1 VKVDVAIVGGG
12 LVGGSIARALCQ
24 SGLSLALV
32 EPRLPRPM
40 PAAEFD
46 LRVYALNPRSMRCLE
61 GWGVCPRLAQERVAP
76 VQEMLVFG
84 DDGSSKLE
92 FSAYRNGVFEL
103 AAIVEESNLQQ
114 ALTGSL
120 NGQADLALLSGVE
133 CLRANWTDAAA
144 VLALSNGAELEA
156 RLVIA
161 ADGAESRMRS
171 QAGIEVE
178 IHEYAQ
184 KAVVANFHVETP
196 HRNAAYQWFRRD
208 GVLALLP
215 LPQGQVSMVWCT
227 ADAHAQDLLAMSGE
241 ELARAVGDAASHR
254 FGAMRIAGS
263 AAAFALRRLR
273 ATRLIAPRLALLGDA
288 AHNVHPLAGQ
298 GLNLGIADV
307 ESLAGVIGGRGLES
321 DCGAKALLRRYERS
335 RKEDILAMECV
346 TDGLHKLFGSSL
358 PGLPRLRNA
367 GLNLTNRLEPL
378 KKLLAKRALGKAV

>member
-1 VKVDVAIVGGG
+1 MKVDVAIVGGG
-12 LVGGSIARALCQ
+12 LVGCSIARALCQ
-24 SGLSLALV
+24 SGLSLAVV
-32 EPRLPRPM
+32 EPRLPRHM
-40 PAAEFD
+40 PAAVFD
-46 LRVYALNPRSMRCLE
+46 LRVYALNPRSVRCLE
-61 GWGVCPRLAQERVAP
+61 GWGVWPRLAQERVAP

-92 FSAYRNGVFEL
+92 FSAYRNGVLEL

-144 VLALSNGAELEA
+144 VLALSNGMELEA

-196 HRNAAYQWFRRD
+196 HRNAAYQWFRKD

-215 LPQGQVSMVWCT
+215 LPQGQVSMVWST

-254 FGAMRIAGS
+254 LGAMRIAGS

-307 ESLAGVIGGRGLES
+307 ESLASVIGGRGLES

-346 TDGLHKLFGSSL
+346 TDGLHRLFGSSL

-367 GLNLTNRLEPL
+367 GLNLTDQLRPL
-378 KKLLAKRALGKAV
+378 KKLLVKRALGKAV